1 MGSNIIELAKLG
13 HERAAE
19 LKASC
24 GAVNVRSLTQLIS
37 DLATQLEVQFV
48 RSTNMAVQLANA
60 ESKCRDLAAE
70 NAMQKAGVTY
80 FAFAPEYGF
89 DYFTNKQDA
98 IDTAQAEIDAYRDD
112 AFDGWDEDVRRVS
125 WGIVIQQAD
134 GFDADGVHISDRR
147 HTYQTCD
154 YQLVDTVKT
163 TATDAFLAEVRA
175 QGVDASIEHLS
186 KKFEGTGHIGVPVMA
201 LEWLAQELRKGV
213 AL

>member
-24 GAVNVRSLTQLIS
+24 GAVDVRSLAQLIS
-37 DLATQLEVQFV
+37 DLATQLEVQLV
-48 RSTNMAVQLANA
+48 RSNAQAEQIANT
-60 ESKCRDLAAE
+60 ESKFRELAAE
-70 NAMQKAGVTY
+70 NAALKNPDNWLSQSDYGYEASEVATQNGATEDESLRAGMIAIINRIVT
-80 FAFAPEYGF
+80 P
-89 DYFTNKQDA
+89 
-98 IDTAQAEIDAYRDD
+98 
-112 AFDGWDEDVRRVS
+112 
-125 WGIVIQQAD
+125 
-134 GFDADGVHISDRR
+134 
-147 HTYQTCD
+147 
-154 YQLVDTVKT
+154 
-163 TATDAFLAEVRA
+163 ATDDFLAEVRA